1 MRCCLWY
8 KLSREGRSD
17 DLSER
22 GPSHGSRR
30 TTSMICANNEALV
43 ARKMGSKKEPLA
55 NACFFGLLMLYYE
68 HSRLNGLGSPFGFET
83 AEASKQ
89 YYGSVLAKWPGK
101 PVRV

>member
-8 KLSREGRSD
+8 KLSREERSD

-30 TTSMICANNEALV
+30 ATSMICANNEALV
-43 ARKMGSKKEPLA
+43 VRTMGSKKESLA

-83 AEASKQ
+83 
-89 YYGSVLAKWPGK
+89 V
-101 PVRV
+101 

>member
-17 DLSER
+17 DLSECD
-22 GPSHGSRR
+22 PSHGSRR
-30 TTSMICANNEALV
+30 ATSMICANNEALV
-43 ARKMGSKKEPLA
+43 ARTMGSKKESLA

-83 AEASKQ
+83 
-89 YYGSVLAKWPGK
+89 
-101 PVRV
+101 PVYLQTLLIEDHG